1 MTATSCRMLLS
12 TRSVANITDR
22 WTQQHSH
29 LWLLATVLQI
39 TVWRWPLSIQVMLL
53 EPVRSDLCC
62 ADHTQG
68 HLILFAPIILA
79 PLHVLEHTKL
89 FPTSVPQSI
98 LLSAWIAFPL
108 LMGFL
113 SLKGLKLNVT
123 FYLVT
128 HFVTKLFSSYFFKK
142 SHISVCL
149 SAYFN
154 TCVCV
159 FLGMYIYAHVNDPRT
174 SVCQRMIYRS
184 WFSPST
190 FWIPWIKLRPLG
202 LVASTFTGGVSFS
215 VLSFFFLN
223 NTLHK
228 L

>member
-12 TRSVANITDR
+12 TQSVANITDR

-39 TVWRWPLSIQVMLL
+39 TVWRCPLSIQVMLL

-62 ADHTQG
+62 VDHTQG

-89 FPTSVPQSI
+89 FPTSAPQSI

-113 SLKGLKLNVT
+113 SLKGLKLNAT
-123 FYLVT
+123 FYLLT
-128 HFVTKLFSSYFFKK
+128 HFVTKCFHIIFKK
-142 SHISVCL
+142 ITYICLSVCL
-149 SAYFN
+149 F
-154 TCVCV
+154 
-159 FLGMYIYAHVNDPRT
+159 
-174 SVCQRMIYRS
+174 
-184 WFSPST
+184 
-190 FWIPWIKLRPLG
+190 
-202 LVASTFTGGVSFS
+202 
-215 VLSFFFLN
+215 
-223 NTLHK
+223 
-228 L
+228 